1 MEHLT
6 FEETTEKIIEFLDI
20 VSEKGEIEYI
30 LENMIIPEFRGYY
43 TPNIPYDSKRK
54 YNEGEKKIFI
64 KNKIIELEEDP
75 SARRNIICGK
85 TYEYNG
91 EGNIRYTGIMS
102 FREIMY
108 VYANPEGFKI
118 LEKILFM
125 IEETDWSKFFREKFS
140 DIDTDDDI
148 PF

>member
-85 TYEYNG
+85 TYEYNV